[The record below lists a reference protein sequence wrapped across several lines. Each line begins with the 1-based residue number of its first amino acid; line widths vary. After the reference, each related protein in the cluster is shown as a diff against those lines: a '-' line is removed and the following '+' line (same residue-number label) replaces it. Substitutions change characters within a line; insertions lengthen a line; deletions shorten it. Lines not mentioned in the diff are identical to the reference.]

1 MNVILFGY
9 RGSGKTSVGK
19 KLAEQL
25 WKDFVDV
32 DALVRERFGNIT
44 IAEIW
49 ERWGEVG
56 FRQAEVEATQAVV
69 RFSDHI
75 IALGGGTLMQPAARL
90 AVEQAPDAKRIYL
103 SCDPEVLYQR
113 INGDETTQA
122 ERPALTDQG
131 GGLEEVKQVLAQRD
145 PVYRAVADVVFDV
158 TFCTIDQTVQH
169 LISKL

>member
-9 RGSGKTSVGK
+9 RGSGKTTIGK
-19 KLAEQL
+19 RLASEL

-32 DALVRERFGNIT
+32 DALVRERFGKIT

-49 ERWGEVG
+49 EQWGEAG

-69 RFSDHI
+69 RFADHV
-75 IALGGGTLMQPAARL
+75 IALGGGTLMQPAARQ
-90 AVEQAPDAKRIYL
+90 AVEQAPEAKRIYL
-103 SCDPEVLYQR
+103 SCDPEVLYER
-113 INGDETTQA
+113 IAGDAASST

-131 GGLEEVKQVLAQRD
+131 GGLAEVKAVLAERD

-158 TFCTIDQTVQH
+158 SFCSIEEAVRH
-169 LISKL
+169 LIAKL